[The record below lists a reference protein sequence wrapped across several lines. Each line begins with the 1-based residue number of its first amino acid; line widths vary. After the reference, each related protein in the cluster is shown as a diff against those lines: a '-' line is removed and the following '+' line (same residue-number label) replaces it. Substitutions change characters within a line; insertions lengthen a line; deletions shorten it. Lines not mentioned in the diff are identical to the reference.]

1 MKEKNLP
8 YIDQL
13 LELGKLYKIND
24 LKVYAKSKK
33 KLTISQIELIL
44 LKNKV
49 RLPEQSYNKKKIAQL
64 KFKEQVVTNLVI
76 TLCLLTFIISTM
88 TIRPFIKVVTNEIKF
103 NYVAKEYDSFNKDSV
118 QKSNV
123 QKSNVNKSKSK
134 NKELSE
140 DYIGFDTRVTLNLFE
155 NLKYDLKS
163 IRLGQAVKPVYLS
176 KLPKDLKKIKSTQ
189 KRKETF
195 IKIVMPLILDE
206 NNKILDD
213 RKKLF
218 KILSKASNTRG
229 EKVWLKRR
237 FKDYRVANEDITEL
251 KLRMDI
257 IPASLA
263 IAQAAKESGWGTS
276 RFALQGNAMFG
287 QWTWGKDGIEPSEKQ
302 KNEQHKILKFPM
314 LRSSV
319 KAYLK
324 NLNTHR
330 GYVEFRKE
338 RSLLRQNNKNISGL
352 DLADYLYNY
361 AKTGSEYVKVL
372 KKIIKQNDLTDFD
385 SSTLM
390 NSSRGSSLIL

>member
-103 NYVAKEYDSFNKDSV
+103 NYVAKEYDSFNKDS
-118 QKSNV
+118 V

-361 AKTGSEYVKVL
+361 AKTGSEYVKIL

-390 NSSRGSSLIL
+390 NSSRGSSLVL

>member
-8 YIDQL
+8 YIEQL
-13 LELGKLYKIND
+13 LELGKLYKINE

-44 LKNKV
+44 LKNKI
-49 RLPEQSYNKKKIAQL
+49 RLPEQSYNKKRIAQI
-64 KFKEQVVTNLVI
+64 KFKEQVVTNVLI
-76 TLCLLTFIISTM
+76 TLFLITFVISVM
-88 TIRPFIKVVTNEIKF
+88 TVRPFIKLVTSEIKF
-103 NYVAKEYDSFNKDSV
+103 TYVAKEY
-118 QKSNV
+118 KSNFNDNLTA
-123 QKSNVNKSKSK
+123 KSQTK
-134 NKELSE
+134 NFKKNDKDLKE
-140 DYIGFDTRVTLNLFE
+140 DYVGFDTRVTLDLFE

-189 KRKETF
+189 KRKDTF

-206 NNKILDD
+206 NNKILED

-218 KILSKASNTRG
+218 RILSKQSNTRG

-237 FKDYRVANEDITEL
+237 FKDYQVSSEDITEL
-251 KLRMDI
+251 KIKMDI
-257 IPASLA
+257 IPVSLG

-276 RFALQGNAMFG
+276 RFALEGNAMFG
-287 QWTWGKDGIEPSEKQ
+287 QWTWGQDGIEPSEKD
-302 KNEQHKILKFPM
+302 KNQQHKILKFPM

-324 NLNTHR
+324 NLNTHN
-330 GYVEFRKE
+330 GYKEFRNE
-338 RSLLRQNNKNISGL
+338 RAILRENNKNVSGIVL
-352 DLADYLYNY
+352 VDYLYNY
-361 AKTGSEYVKVL
+361 AKTGSEYVKTL
-372 KKIIKQNDLTDFD
+372 KKIIQQNDLTDFD

-390 NSSRGSSLIL
+390 NSGRSGSLTL

>member
-1 MKEKNLP
+1 MKDKNLP

-13 LELGKLYKIND
+13 LELGRLYKIND

-33 KLTISQIELIL
+33 KLTVSQIELIL
-44 LKNKV
+44 LKNKI

-64 KFKEQVVTNLVI
+64 KFKEQVVTNLLI
-76 TLCLLTFIISTM
+76 TLCLLTFITSIV
-88 TIRPFIKVVTNEIKF
+88 TIRPFIKVVTSEIKF
-103 NYVAKEYDSFNKDSV
+103 TYIAKGYSSFDKNIIKKPNTS
-118 QKSNV
+118 KSTL
-123 QKSNVNKSKSK
+123 KSKK
-134 NKELSE
+134 NKLSE

-213 RKKLF
+213 RKRLF
-218 KILSKASNTRG
+218 KILGKESNSMG

-237 FKDYRVANEDITEL
+237 FKDYQISNEDVTEL
-251 KLRMDI
+251 KSRMDI

-276 RFALQGNAMFG
+276 RFALEGNAMFG
-287 QWTWGKDGIEPSEKQ
+287 QWTWGQDGIEPSEK
-302 KNEQHKILKFPM
+302 KEMN
-314 LRSSV
+314 
-319 KAYLK
+319 
-324 NLNTHR
+324 NTR
-330 GYVEFRKE
+330 F
-338 RSLLRQNNKNISGL
+338 
-352 DLADYLYNY
+352 
-361 AKTGSEYVKVL
+361 
-372 KKIIKQNDLTDFD
+372 
-385 SSTLM
+385 
-390 NSSRGSSLIL
+390 